1 MSRAIKVEDK
11 VYDELERMKE
21 GRQTFSDIIEVL
33 LVTRL
38 KTLELF
44 GVLEGQIKF
53 RKWQDEQRE
62 KEAAAR
68 VT

>member
-1 MSRAIKVEDK
+1 MSRAIKVEDR

-21 GRQTFSDIIEVL
+21 GRQTFSDIIEAL

-53 RKWQDEQRE
+53 RRWQDEQR
-62 KEAAAR
+62 
-68 VT
+68 